1 MPKTDLTNNKNP
13 DGRHS
18 LAKGGILFLLSSAV
32 AAIAIIGCAVV
43 NLAAAAAKL
52 ADKKRIG
59 AKIDRC
65 FKQGPIALF
74 VNYMHFALNNLNNPK
89 SDGSAPPTPPTYF
102 IERQEEKETADVT
115 GSTQLPNP
123 PPESGVPDSSISPFE
138 VTGLRKRRNTCS
150 RS

>member
-1 MPKTDLTNNKNP
+1 MSKPVLTYNKNP
-13 DGRHS
+13 GGHHS
-18 LAKGGILFLLSSAV
+18 LAKGGILFLLSSLV

-43 NLAAAAAKL
+43 NSVAAGAKL
-52 ADKKRIG
+52 AGKKRIG
-59 AKIDRC
+59 AKIDKGLL
-65 FKQGPIALF
+65 KQGPIALF

-89 SDGSAPPTPPTYF
+89 SDGRAPPTYF

-123 PPESGVPDSSISPFE
+123 PPESGVPDSSTSPCE
-138 VTGLRKRRNTCS
+138 VTGLRKRRHTCS